1 MQFDVKN
8 YTDETLTNGTQTVL
22 YRAYRDISY
31 VEKPVSPEHQILN
44 IFIPQAYIQG
54 EPVGNYTSKT
64 APIFFPNGI
73 GGYMDSKPCS
83 PAVREDGTWNTE
95 AKALLH
101 GYVVISAGARGKNT
115 CDGNRYI
122 GKAPS
127 CIVDQKAAIRFI
139 RSIADQI
146 CGDARKIISNGTSA
160 GGAVSALLGA
170 TGDAKEYLHYLEEL
184 GAADTSDRIFASSCY
199 CPITNLDHSDM
210 AYEWQFGHLI
220 QQHYDDWS
228 SGKPVPKITDLNARQ
243 LAFSEKLAMQFV
255 SYLDSVGITEQS
267 LLALIEERILDEA
280 KKAASQEIT
289 IPPECGISDDY
300 TSIDFRQYCT
310 FITRMKP
317 PCCFDNPDWNT
328 WENELFGTED
338 SNGRH
343 FTDFA
348 FSEDTTGRDIA
359 PQEVVKLMNPLY
371 FLSSSGCVEHWRI
384 RHGAADRDT
393 SFAVSAILTAK
404 LREQGCH
411 VDYALPWNIPHSG
424 DYDLPELFTW
434 IDAICNE
441 DTKNDAHSTF

>member
-1 MQFDVKN
+1 MQFDITN
-8 YTDETLTNGTQTVL
+8 YTEETLTDGTQAVS
-22 YRAYRDISY
+22 YRAYRDVPYI
-31 VEKPVSPEHQILN
+31 EKPAAPKLQVLN

-54 EPVGNYTSKT
+54 EPVGNYSSKT

-95 AKALLH
+95 AQALLH

-115 CDGNRYI
+115 CNGVKYI
-122 GKAPS
+122 GKAPA
-127 CIVDQKAAIRFI
+127 CIVDQKAAIRFL
-139 RSIADQI
+139 RSIADKI
-146 CGDARKIISNGTSA
+146 CGDAGKIISNGTSA

-170 TGDAKEYLHYLEEL
+170 TGDAEESLPYLEEL

-199 CPITNLDHSDM
+199 CPIIDLDHSDM
-210 AYEWQFGHLI
+210 AYEWQFGHLS

-243 LAFSEKLAMQFV
+243 LALSEKLARQFV
-255 SYLDSVGITEQS
+255 PYLDSIGITEQS
-267 LLALIEERILDEA
+267 LLSLIEERILDEA
-280 KKAASQEIT
+280 KKTASQGIT
-289 IPPECGISDDY
+289 IPPECGICNDF
-300 TSIDFRQYCT
+300 TGMDFRQYCT
-310 FITRMKP
+310 YITRMKP

-328 WENELFGTED
+328 WEDELFGTED

-359 PQEVVKLMNPLY
+359 PQEVVKLMNPLH
-371 FLSSSGCVEHWRI
+371 FLNNEGCVKHWRI

-393 SFAVSAILTAK
+393 SFAVSAILTTK
-404 LREQGCH
+404 LREHGRN
-411 VDYALPWNIPHSG
+411 VDYALPWGVPHSG
-424 DYDLPELFTW
+424 NYDLKELFAW
-434 IDAICNE
+434 IDAICSKE
-441 DTKNDAHSTF
+441 KK